1 MLDTVSY
8 MEQLEPGNCLVPGWS
23 LKRKSRPKITIN
35 WQKSRD
41 IISSKITKDYHLG
54 LKCVKQGEL
63 VTVIISWNIQL
74 PILHWFYI
82 WNWKADRLIGHFV
95 QPAGCCVLLA
105 RYFFEN
111 CIKKM
116 RSIRENCNLSKL
128 HVKIARKGV
137 KIRRSCLSKTL
148 KWF

>member
-1 MLDTVSY
+1 M
-8 MEQLEPGNCLVPGWS
+8 VPGWS

-82 WNWKADRLIGHFV
+82 WNWKADRFNGHYV
-95 QPAGCCVLLA
+95 QPAACSVSLL
-105 RYFFEN
+105 EN
-111 CIKKM
+111 HAC
-116 RSIRENCNLSKL
+116 KL
-128 HVKIARKGV
+128 HSKDSRSEKIA
-137 KIRRSCLSKTL
+137 ICWTCI
-148 KWF
+148 